1 MHFYVSNAH
10 DPSEIRQTASI
21 FPVKLPGGILTKRD
35 TLPSMTWPCFVDKN
49 GKTTNLSTN
58 SPDFMDRCVILLRVS
73 TKTGVF
79 MDKVAELMVLS
90 MKREVFMDETI
101 AQKRDTLRKDVSVKL
116 LSISRLTNF
125 VCFPPSHLGKTSK
138 LDCTRFVVGYLL
150 SAVAT
155 STAQA
160 TFNLP

>member
-1 MHFYVSNAH
+1 
-10 DPSEIRQTASI
+10 
-21 FPVKLPGGILTKRD
+21 
-35 TLPSMTWPCFVDKN
+35 
-49 GKTTNLSTN
+49 
-58 SPDFMDRCVILLRVS
+58 
-73 TKTGVF
+73 

-90 MKREVFMDETI
+90 MKRAVFMDERI
-101 AQKRDTLRKDVSVKL
+101 AQKRDTPRKDVSIKL
-116 LSISRLTNF
+116 LSISGLTNF

-160 TFNLP
+160 TVQPTIGLLPMPRNPIISTCAGTDEEPANCASECIRPIVSVTRSDLNISICIIEY